1 VILGADPFTKEPIKY
16 GAMEF
21 MVVSRKLN

>member
-16 GAMEF
+16 GNMEF
-21 MVVSRKLN
+21 MVVAKKL